1 MLSKTK
7 LVSIP
12 STLGAVFA
20 VSMLVI
26 SPVKADVNPFHMQ
39 SLSEGM
45 FVSDAHG
52 KNKKEKF
59 GKMDTNNDAQISKD
73 EYLAYAEIK
82 FSNKD
87 KDGDGVLSKK
97 EMKVMVPR

>member
-7 LVSIP
+7 LLSVP

-20 VSMLVI
+20 VSMLAI
-26 SPVKADVNPFHMQ
+26 SPVKAEENPFHMQ

-52 KNKKEKF
+52 KSKKEKF
-59 GKMDTNNDAQISKD
+59 GKMDTNNDAEISKD
-73 EYLAYAEIK
+73 EFMAYAEKK
-82 FSNKD
+82 FAKKD
-87 KDGDGVLSKK
+87 TDGNGVLSKK